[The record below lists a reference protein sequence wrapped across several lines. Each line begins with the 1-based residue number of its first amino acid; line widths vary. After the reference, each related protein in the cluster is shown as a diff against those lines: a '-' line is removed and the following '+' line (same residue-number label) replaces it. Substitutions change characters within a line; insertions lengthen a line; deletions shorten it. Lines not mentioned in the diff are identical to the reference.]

1 MNASPATAMNL
12 RQLIIS
18 RRTTFQFQ
26 DRPVPDQ
33 VIENALEAARW
44 APNHKL
50 TQPWRFILPG
60 PRLTQELEAYLA
72 RRLANKLRMRGC
84 SEEDIR
90 ERMSHPQPK
99 IPAQILVYNQRSDDP
114 HREQEDFAATSC
126 AIQNLMLSA
135 WADGVASGWKSFDQP
150 EAYQLFGLDPEQT
163 RIVGLI
169 QLGYPL
175 KERES
180 RRRPLE
186 EVVERTA

>member
-1 MNASPATAMNL
+1 MNASPSTGTNL
-12 RQLIIS
+12 QQLIVS

-26 DRPVPDQ
+26 NRPVPDQ

-60 PRLTQELEAYLA
+60 PQLTQELKAYLA
-72 RRLANKLRMRGC
+72 RRLANKMRMRGFG
-84 SEEDIR
+84 EEDIQQ
-90 ERMSHPQPK
+90 RMSQPQPPL
-99 IPAQILVYNQRSDDP
+99 PAQILVYNLRAEDP
-114 HREQEDFAATSC
+114 YREQEDFAATSC

-135 WADGVASGWKSFDQP
+135 WAEGVASGWKSFDQP
-150 EAYQLFGLDPEQT
+150 EAYQLFGLNPEQT
-163 RIVGLI
+163 RIIGLI

-186 EVVERTA
+186 DVVERTA